1 MAESPQCGLLLLAA
15 GGSRRLGEPK
25 QLVVV
30 DGEPLIRRAVRI
42 ALTAQLH
49 PTVVV
54 LGANAAQIRAHLEDQ
69 PVMLVENPQWMEGM
83 ASSIRTGLTA
93 VLAAAPETGG
103 IVMMLADQP
112 QLTADHLAALVAAQ
126 RTSGRDVVASDY
138 GDHLGPP
145 AYFGRTHFPALGELG
160 GDVGARALF
169 GNLDPLSV
177 PLPRIVSADLD
188 TPEDYSRLVDSAR
201 VKR

>member
-30 DGEPLIRRAVRI
+30 DGEPLIQRAVRI

-54 LGANAAQIRAHLEDQ
+54 LGAHAAQVRAHLENQ
-69 PVMLVENPQWMEGM
+69 PVMLVENPQWREGM
-83 ASSIRTGLTA
+83 ASSIRAGLNA
-93 VLAAAPETGG
+93 LLAAAPETGG

-126 RTSGRDVVASDY
+126 RTSGRDVVVSDY

-145 AYFGRTHFPALGELG
+145 AYFGRTHFAALGELH

-169 GNLDPLSV
+169 ESLDPLSV